1 MDFPVLQADWH
12 SSVASKI
19 LQSMDVL
26 ILLGLIVLSAVIST
40 AEIGFFSVNS
50 TKLKALAQT
59 GNTRAKLALHLR
71 SDPQKLL
78 STILVGDRLVGV
90 ATPMYATFLT
100 LSIYGGQTTFD
111 EAIAVMVGLLTFVL
125 LVAVDVIPKTL
136 AAKFAV
142 PVTLNMAYPVYGVQ
156 LLLKPLLFVIVPLI
170 YKLTGGKG
178 LTLPLVTEEELKIML
193 DEGGKTGT
201 IEFEKVKMIKNVF
214 QLKDITAEDAMTPRL
229 YVFSLDGN
237 LRLKEAQELLYNSK
251 YSRIPVYDGTLDN
264 ITGILYKTRALT
276 ELAKGQNEAKLK
288 DIAYPPL
295 FVPSG
300 KTADDLMKQ
309 FQQEKRHMAVVVNE
323 FGGVMGIVTLEDLLE
338 EVVGEIMDE
347 TDITEELIKRL
358 GKNHI
363 LVHSRTEV
371 RKVNDFLKVDLGDE
385 AVTIGGLI
393 QQELGRIPKVG
404 EELRIANCR
413 ILIHE
418 AEPRSI
424 RSVQIFREEKSPA
437 HVEAPNLD
445 LVS

>member
-1 MDFPVLQADWH
+1 
-12 SSVASKI
+12 
-19 LQSMDVL
+19 MDVVF
-26 ILLGLIVLSAVIST
+26 LLGLIVISAVIST
-40 AEIGFFSVNS
+40 AEIGFFAVNE
-50 TKLKALAQT
+50 TKLRALAQT
-59 GNTRAKLALHLR
+59 GNARAKLALHLR

-100 LSIYGGQTTFD
+100 LHIYGGRTFFD
-111 EAIAVMVGLLTFVL
+111 EAIAVMVGMLTFVL

-142 PVTLNMAYPVYGVQ
+142 PVTLNMAYPVYWVQ
-156 LLLKPLLFVIVPLI
+156 LLLKPFLFVMVPLI
-170 YKLTGGKG
+170 HKLTGGKG

-237 LRLKEAQELLYNSK
+237 LRLREAQELLYNSK

-276 ELAKGQNEAKLK
+276 ELAKGRNEAKLK

-363 LVHSRTEV
+363 LVHGRTEV
-371 RKVNDFLKVDLGDE
+371 RKINDFLKVDLGDE

-404 EELRIANCR
+404 EEVRIANCR

-424 RSVQIFREEKSPA
+424 RSVQIFREEKLPA

>member
-1 MDFPVLQADWH
+1 
-12 SSVASKI
+12 
-19 LQSMDVL
+19 MDVL

-50 TKLKALAQT
+50 TKLLALAQT

-71 SDPQKLL
+71 SDPQRLL

-100 LSIYGGQTTFD
+100 LNIYGGQTSFD

-142 PVTLNMAYPVYGVQ
+142 PVTLNMAYPVYVVQ
-156 LLLKPLLFVIVPLI
+156 LLLKPFLFVMVPLI

-193 DEGGKTGT
+193 DEGGKTGA
-201 IEFEKVKMIKNVF
+201 IEVEKVKMIKNVF

-229 YVFSLDGN
+229 YVFSLNGN

-251 YSRIPVYDGTLDN
+251 YSRIPVYDETLDN

-295 FVPSG
+295 FVPAG

-404 EELRIANCR
+404 EEVRIANCR

>member
-1 MDFPVLQADWH
+1 
-12 SSVASKI
+12 
-19 LQSMDVL
+19 MDVL

-40 AEIGFFSVNS
+40 AEIGFFAVNS
-50 TKLKALAQT
+50 TKLRALAQT

-100 LSIYGGQTTFD
+100 LSIYGGQTSFD

-201 IEFEKVKMIKNVF
+201 IEFEQVKMIKNVF

-251 YSRIPVYDGTLDN
+251 YSRIPVYDTTLDN

-276 ELAKGQNEAKLK
+276 ELAKGKNESKLK

-404 EELRIANCR
+404 EEVRIANCR

-437 HVEAPNLD
+437 HVEAQNLD

>member
-1 MDFPVLQADWH
+1 
-12 SSVASKI
+12 
-19 LQSMDVL
+19 MDVL
-26 ILLGLIVLSAVIST
+26 ILLGLIVISAVIST
-40 AEIGFFSVNS
+40 AEIGFFVVNE

-78 STILVGDRLVGV
+78 STILVGDRLIGV

-100 LSIYGGQTTFD
+100 LNIYGGQTSFD

-156 LLLKPLLFVIVPLI
+156 LLLKPLLFVMVPLI
-170 YKLTGGKG
+170 HKLTGGKG

-201 IEFEKVKMIKNVF
+201 IEVEKVKMIKNVF
-214 QLKDITAEDAMTPRL
+214 QLKGITAEDAMTPRL

>member
-1 MDFPVLQADWH
+1 
-12 SSVASKI
+12 
-19 LQSMDVL
+19 MDVL

-40 AEIGFFSVNS
+40 AEIGFFAVNS
-50 TKLKALAQT
+50 TKLRALAQT
-59 GNTRAKLALHLR
+59 GNSRAKLALHLR

-78 STILVGDRLVGV
+78 STILVGDRLIGV

-100 LSIYGGQTTFD
+100 LSIYGGQTFFD

-214 QLKDITAEDAMTPRL
+214 KLKDITAEDAMTPRL

-295 FVPSG
+295 FVPAG

-363 LVHSRTEV
+363 LVHGRTEV
-371 RKVNDFLKVDLGDE
+371 RKVNDFLKVDLGNE
-385 AVTIGGLI
+385 AVTIAGLI

-404 EELRIANCR
+404 EEVRIANCR

>member
-1 MDFPVLQADWH
+1 
-12 SSVASKI
+12 
-19 LQSMDVL
+19 MDVL
-26 ILLGLIVLSAVIST
+26 ILLGLIVISAVIST
-40 AEIGFFSVNS
+40 AEIGFFVVND

-59 GNTRAKLALHLR
+59 GNSRAKLALHLR

-100 LSIYGGQTTFD
+100 LNIYGGQTSFD

-156 LLLKPLLFVIVPLI
+156 LLLKPLLFVMVPLI
-170 YKLTGGKG
+170 HKLTGGKG

-201 IEFEKVKMIKNVF
+201 IEVEKVKMIKNVF

>member
-1 MDFPVLQADWH
+1 MDIA
-12 SSVASKI
+12 
-19 LQSMDVL
+19 

-40 AEIGFFSVNS
+40 AEIGFFSVNE
-50 TKLKALAQT
+50 TKLRALAHMKSA
-59 GNTRAKLALHLR
+59 RASMALRLR
-71 SDPQKLL
+71 SDPQRLL
-78 STILVGDRLVGV
+78 STILIGDRLVGT
-90 ATPMYATFLT
+90 AIPMYATFMTFNL
-100 LSIYGGQTTFD
+100 YGGERSFFSDT
-111 EAIAVMVGLLTFVL
+111 IAVVAGLLTFVL
-125 LVAVDVIPKTL
+125 LVSVDVVPKTL

-142 PVTLNMAYPVYGVQ
+142 PVTLNMAYPIFGVQ
-156 LLLKPLLFVIVPLI
+156 ILLKPLLAVMVPFI
-170 YKLTGGKG
+170 HKLTGGKG
-178 LTLPLVTEEELKIML
+178 LSLPFVTEEELKIML
-193 DEGGKTGT
+193 EEGGKAGS
-201 IEFEKVKMIKNVF
+201 IEVEKVKMIKNVF

-251 YSRIPVYDGTLDN
+251 YSRIPIYDGTLDN
-264 ITGILYKTRALT
+264 ITGILYKSRALT
-276 ELAKGQNEAKLK
+276 ELSKGRTDSKLK

-295 FVPSG
+295 FVPGG

-347 TDITEELIKRL
+347 TDITEELIKRI

-363 LVHSRTEV
+363 LVHGRTEV

-404 EELRIANCR
+404 EELRIGNCR

-424 RSVQIFREEKSPA
+424 RSVQIFREEKSPVS
-437 HVEAPNLD
+437 VEAPNLN
-445 LVS
+445 LVG

>member
-1 MDFPVLQADWH
+1 
-12 SSVASKI
+12 
-19 LQSMDVL
+19 MDVL

-40 AEIGFFSVNS
+40 AEIGFFAVNS
-50 TKLKALAQT
+50 TKLRALAQT

-100 LSIYGGQTTFD
+100 LSIYGGQTSFD

-251 YSRIPVYDGTLDN
+251 YSRIPVYDATLDN

-276 ELAKGQNEAKLK
+276 ELAKGQNESKLK

-300 KTADDLMKQ
+300 KTADDLMK
-309 FQQEKRHMAVVVNE
+309 QEKRHMAVVVNE

-404 EELRIANCR
+404 EEVRIANCR
-413 ILIHE
+413 IVIHE

>member
-1 MDFPVLQADWH
+1 
-12 SSVASKI
+12 
-19 LQSMDVL
+19 MDVL

-40 AEIGFFSVNS
+40 AEIGFFAVNS
-50 TKLKALAQT
+50 TKLRALAQT

-100 LSIYGGQTTFD
+100 LSIYGGQTSFD

-237 LRLKEAQELLYNSK
+237 LHLKEAQELLYNSK

-276 ELAKGQNEAKLK
+276 ELAKGQNESKLK

-363 LVHSRTEV
+363 LVHGRTEV
-371 RKVNDFLKVDLGDE
+371 RKVNDFLKVDLGNE
-385 AVTIGGLI
+385 AVTIAGLI

-404 EELRIANCR
+404 EEVRIANCR

-424 RSVQIFREEKSPA
+424 RSVQIFREEKLPA

>member
-1 MDFPVLQADWH
+1 
-12 SSVASKI
+12 
-19 LQSMDVL
+19 MDVL

-40 AEIGFFSVNS
+40 AEIGFFVVNE

-59 GNTRAKLALHLR
+59 GSTRAKLALHLR

-100 LSIYGGQTTFD
+100 LDIYGGLTFFD
-111 EAIAVMVGLLTFVL
+111 EAIAIMVGLLTFVL

-136 AAKFAV
+136 AAKFSV

-156 LLLKPLLFVIVPLI
+156 LLLRPLLFVMVPLI
-170 YKLTGGKG
+170 HKLTGGRG

-201 IEFEKVKMIKNVF
+201 IEVEKVKMIKNVF
-214 QLKDITAEDAMTPRL
+214 QLKGIVAEDAMTPRL

-237 LRLKEAQELLYNSK
+237 LRLKDAQELLYNSK

-288 DIAYPPL
+288 EIAYPPL

-363 LVHSRTEV
+363 LVHGRTEV

-385 AVTIGGLI
+385 AVTIAGLI

-424 RSVQIFREEKSPA
+424 RSVQIFREEKAPA

>member
-1 MDFPVLQADWH
+1 
-12 SSVASKI
+12 
-19 LQSMDVL
+19 MDVL

-40 AEIGFFSVNS
+40 AEIGFFAVNS
-50 TKLKALAQT
+50 TKLRALAQA

-100 LSIYGGQTTFD
+100 LSIYGGQTSFD

-251 YSRIPVYDGTLDN
+251 YSRIPVYDATLDN

-276 ELAKGQNEAKLK
+276 ELAKGQNESKLK

-404 EELRIANCR
+404 EEVRIANCR
-413 ILIHE
+413 IVIHE

-424 RSVQIFREEKSPA
+424 RSVQIFREEKLPA